1 MKAYLYNTAAPRRVT
16 GWIGAAQ
23 KRFLVDGFSCRTTAF
38 NPDGRS
44 EMVKVLMALLVLVSA
59 MIPAVHAADP
69 IVVGAYLSMTGGV
82 AAYGQM
88 GWSGISIGKKMQP
101 EVLGRPVDVRLV
113 DTKSDKVESANAV
126 SRLIDKEKVSAIIGE
141 MISGNTIAGAAV
153 AENNHVLMISPT
165 ATNPLVTQGKK
176 WITRVCFIDTDQG
189 RILAKLAR
197 DELKVK
203 TAALIYDVSQ
213 DYSVGLAT
221 FFRNDFTKGGGKILV
236 EAKFKSGDRDFTPQ
250 LSSIKSAKPDVIC
263 APIYYTECAILAKQA
278 REMGLNVPIL
288 AGDGVQAPEL
298 IELGGPAVEGIYFTT
313 HFHKDMITSARGKKF
328 LEIFEKDTGKTEPDA
343 FTAMACDA
351 YLLLLDAITR
361 ANSTEP
367 AKIREALLSTK
378 DFEGVSGKIS
388 MKPNGDPVK
397 AMVIDKVQGGKFV
410 YVTTINP

>member
-1 MKAYLYNTAAPRRVT
+1 MV
-16 GWIGAAQ
+16 
-23 KRFLVDGFSCRTTAF
+23 RFLVGL
-38 NPDGRS
+38 
-44 EMVKVLMALLVLVSA
+44 VLLVSA
-59 MIPAVHAADP
+59 LVPAAQAADP
-69 IVVGAYLSMTGGV
+69 IVIGAYLSMTGGV

-88 GWSGISIGKKMQP
+88 GWSGISIGKKMEP
-101 EVLGRPVDVRLV
+101 EALGRPVDVRLV

-126 SRLIDKEKVSAIIGE
+126 SRLIDKEKVVAILGE
-141 MISGNTIAGAAV
+141 MISGNTIAGAAI
-153 AENNHVLMISPT
+153 AEKSQVLMISPT

-176 WITRVCFIDTDQG
+176 WISRVCFIDTEQG
-189 RILAKLAR
+189 RILAKLAK
-197 DELKVK
+197 DQLKAK

-221 FFRNDFTKGGGKILV
+221 FFRGEFVRGGGKILT

-298 IELGGPAVEGIYFTT
+298 LELGGSAVEGIYFTT
-313 HFHKDMITSARGKKF
+313 HFHKDMISSARGKKF

-343 FTAMACDA
+343 FTAVACDA
-351 YLLLLDAITR
+351 YLLLVDAINR
-361 ANSTEP
+361 AASTDP
-367 AKIREALLSTK
+367 AKIREAVLGTK
-378 DFEGVSGKIS
+378 DFDGVSGKIT
-388 MKPNGDPVK
+388 MKPDGDPNK
-397 AMVIDKVQGGKFV
+397 AMVIDKVEGGKFV